1 MMDMLF
7 LPTVL
12 PAFCLMY
19 FEAILTDAHKYK
31 MLHFLLNW
39 IFNRSVMNLIFS
51 NGIFALKFIFVQP
64 ALYLY
69 GIGIFLSF
77 YFQPFCIYN
86 LYVSLVYGLNFSFS
100 NHSYIFIFR

>member
-77 YFQPFCIYN
+77 YNSTFLYLQFICVTSIWPKFLFFKPFLH
-86 LYVSLVYGLNFSFS
+86 LYL
-100 NHSYIFIFR
+100 